1 MISFFTEK
9 MLSVKC
15 QNSQN
20 TGILNEELLLT
31 QGFSPLGAAGYCII
45 KDIFF
50 GRGMDIYAFFSFLNF
65 FFKIYLAVQS
75 FSSCGK

>member
-1 MISFFTEK
+1 MISFCMEK

-15 QNSQN
+15 QNGQN

-31 QGFSPLGAAGYCII
+31 QGSSPLGSPGYCII

-50 GRGMDIYAFFSFLNF
+50 GRGMDIYTFFSF
-65 FFKIYLAVQS
+65 
-75 FSSCGK
+75 